1 MSSLKAS
8 FLLLMDTQA
17 TLTTEDSMGCRLPQP
32 CFVLMGAFSQA
43 NVLGVAGEGDSAPT
57 LVGPSSF

>member
-1 MSSLKAS
+1 MRSLKAS

-17 TLTTEDSMGCRLPQP
+17 TLTTEDSMSCQFPQP
-32 CFVLMGAFSQA
+32 CLVLMGASSQA
-43 NVLGVAGEGDSAPT
+43 SVLSAAGEGDSAPT